1 MKTTFK
7 TILCALALS
16 TSVAFAGLD
25 SGANKPSRFETGIYK
40 TQDGN
45 LTVNLVKKTPDFAS
59 IAILNFKGEVLA
71 SEGVSKKQTK
81 ASIKFDLN
89 NLPDGE
95 YTVVVASKGE
105 RQTQAFS
112 IASEKSVVTRTLTFE

>member
-16 TSVAFAGLD
+16 TSVAFAGPD
-25 SGANKPSRFETGIYK
+25 SGANKPTKFETGIYK
-40 TQDGN
+40 TKDGS
-45 LTVNLVKKTPDFAS
+45 LTVNLVKKSPEFAS

-71 SEGVSKKQTK
+71 NEGIPKKQEK
-81 ASIKFDLN
+81 ASIKFDLSS
-89 NLPDGE
+89 LPDGE

-112 IASEKSVVTRTLTFE
+112 IASEKSVVTRTLSFE